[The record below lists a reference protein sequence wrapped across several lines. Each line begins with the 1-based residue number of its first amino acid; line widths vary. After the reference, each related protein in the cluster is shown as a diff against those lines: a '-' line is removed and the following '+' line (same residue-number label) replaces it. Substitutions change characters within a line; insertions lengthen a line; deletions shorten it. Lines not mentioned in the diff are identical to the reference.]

1 MEQGITVTM
10 RDETEK
16 ERMREEMTRLDRLAS
31 LGRLS
36 AGIAHEIRNPLTG
49 ITLLLDDLHDR
60 PACDAE
66 SRELMKRGLEEI
78 ERVEKL
84 INALLSYATPP
95 RSEFRESDL
104 NLIIEETLLFFRKAC
119 EKEGV
124 ALVSSLEDIPAA
136 HS

>member
-1 MEQGITVTM
+1 MPSWPELIARIEATVAGKRPFGRAPFTTGSDDRTRHFDVGIFPIGAEMEQGITVTM

-60 PACDAE
+60 P
-66 SRELMKRGLEEI
+66 
-78 ERVEKL
+78 
-84 INALLSYATPP
+84 
-95 RSEFRESDL
+95 
-104 NLIIEETLLFFRKAC
+104 
-119 EKEGV
+119 
-124 ALVSSLEDIPAA
+124 SL
-136 HS
+136 